1 MAADDANPSGQ
12 GSAQDGEA
20 PSPPPRTFGLLRSVR
35 GAALAGDHAP
45 RETAL
50 RVLVGPATQDQHNTV
65 RPGLF
70 PIACWRAE
78 DMNFEF
84 GSSFP
89 MPDLEPGMA
98 AFKEIFD
105 AHTLTKEEAPDA
117 ASDLERTPPVTL
129 FGHADPVGDE
139 EYNKTLSGYRAR
151 AIYALLVRD
160 VEAWDTLH
168 TDAEWGDR
176 SCQLMLEF
184 LGFPCGRN
192 DGTIDESTKR
202 ATRDFQSASGVGASG
217 SFDSAT
223 RHKLHEK
230 YMDKLC
236 VDATGKGYKLD
247 KAQFLGK
254 DAAGGKACYQGCGE
268 FNPVMLFSQRE
279 KEVYDQAKNR
289 SERNNENAPNRRVV
303 ALLFRPGTTIDAAK
317 WPCPKA
323 TENTQGCRKRFWSDS
338 AKRLKNAD
346 TRREFAKGENT
357 FGCRF
362 YDRMSTGS
370 PCERGIE
377 DYTSVIAL
385 RLVSVNEESCLSEEA
400 IHIRGHGLD
409 IHAQTDENGYYFRG
423 PVPSGDY
430 DITFQ
435 DVGVKIPSLPFGS
448 VAHVLH
454 APHSL
459 LPERWGDGFLEPPP
473 GGGDLTS

>member
-1 MAADDANPSGQ
+1 MAAESDSLTN
-12 GSAQDGEA
+12 AQTGDEA
-20 PSPPPRTFGLLRSVR
+20 PPPPRVFGLLRSVR
-35 GAALAGDHAP
+35 GGAVAGDHP
-45 RETAL
+45 VNETSL
-50 RVLVGPATQDQHNTV
+50 RVLVGPATENQHNTV

-89 MPDLEPGMA
+89 MPDLAPGMV

-105 AHTLTKEEAPDA
+105 AHTLTKEEAPTD
-117 ASDLERTPPVTL
+117 STDLTRSPPVSL

-139 EYNKTLSGYRAR
+139 EYNKTLSGHRAR
-151 AIYALLVRD
+151 AIFALLIRD
-160 VEAWDTLH
+160 LDAWESLH

-176 SCQLMLEF
+176 SCQLMLET
-184 LGFPCGRN
+184 LGFPCGRA
-192 DGTIDESTKR
+192 DGTIDDPTRQAAKR
-202 ATRDFQSASGVGASG
+202 FQKREGLSQSG
-217 SFDSAT
+217 SFDKPT
-223 RHKLHEK
+223 RRRMHEL
-230 YMDKLC
+230 YMDVLC
-236 VDATGKGYKLD
+236 ADASGAPYKLD

-254 DAAGGKACYQGCGE
+254 GAEGGKAAYQGCGE
-268 FNPVMLFSQRE
+268 FNPVMLFSAHE

-303 ALLFRPGTTIDAAK
+303 ALLFRPGTKIDPAK

-323 TENTQGCRKRFWSDS
+323 SEQTAGCRKRFWSD
-338 AKRLKNAD
+338 ADKRLKNGD
-346 TRREFAKGENT
+346 ERREFMKGDGT

-370 PCERGIE
+370 PCERGVE

-385 RLVSVNEESCLSEEA
+385 RIVSVEEESCLSAES

-409 IHAQTDENGYYFRG
+409 IRAETDDNGYYFRA

-430 DITFQ
+430 TIEFQ
-435 DVGVKIPSLPFGS
+435 DVKCVFPSLPFGS
-448 VAHVLH
+448 EAHVLH

-459 LPERWGDGFLEPPP
+459 LPERWGPGFFELPSSLPPEDGE
-473 GGGDLTS
+473 

>member
-1 MAADDANPSGQ
+1 MAADDANTPEQSQ
-12 GSAQDGEA
+12 EQSEPQAQTPEG
-20 PSPPPRTFGLLRSVR
+20 TFGLLRSIR
-35 GAALAGDHAP
+35 GRALAGDHAP
-45 RETAL
+45 RETSL
-50 RVLVGPATQDQHNTV
+50 RVLVGPATEDQYNTV

-89 MPDLEPGMA
+89 MPDLAPGMA

-105 AHTLTKEEAPDA
+105 AHILTKEEAPDGA
-117 ASDLERTPPVTL
+117 TDVDRSPPVTL

-139 EYNKTLSGYRAR
+139 EYNKTLSGHRAR

-160 VEAWDTLH
+160 VAAWDSLH

-176 SCQLMLEF
+176 SCQLMLEA
-184 LGFPCGRN
+184 LGHPCGRN
-192 DGTIDESTKR
+192 DGTIDDPTKR
-202 ATRDFQSASGVGASG
+202 ATRDFQSANGLGTSG

-223 RHKLHEK
+223 RHKMHEL

-236 VDATGKGYKLD
+236 VDATGKPYTLD

-279 KEVYDQAKNR
+279 KEVYDEAKNR

-303 ALLFRPGTTIDAAK
+303 ALLFRPGTKIDATK

-338 AKRLKNAD
+338 TKRLKNGD
-346 TRREFAKGENT
+346 ERREFSKGDNT

-385 RLVSVNEESCLSEEA
+385 RLVSASEETC
-400 IHIRGHGLD
+400 ISEEPIRIRGHGLD
-409 IHAQTDENGYYFRG
+409 IQAQTDENGYYFRG

-430 DITFQ
+430 EITLQ
-435 DVGVKIPSLPFGS
+435 DVEVKFPSLPFGS
-448 VAHVLH
+448 EAHVLH
-454 APHSL
+454 VPHSL
-459 LPERWGDGFLEPPP
+459 LPDRWGDGFLEPPP
-473 GGGDLTS
+473 GGGDE